1 MSFCGVWKLL
11 WIHFIWSIIG
21 CNQLIPRYA
30 AFHIRAH
37 LGERPRGSESW
48 SGSNIINIF
57 LQNLHKNVI
66 KKLVLVSF
74 LKKSK
79 LSISLDKQPEI
90 IYSLHLFYDRSSRQ
104 GVFLEKGVLKI
115 CSKFTGEHP
124 CRSVIS
130 KKLLKLI
137 HISSKHY

>member
-1 MSFCGVWKLL
+1 MESD
-11 WIHFIWSIIG
+11 
-21 CNQLIPRYA
+21 N
-30 AFHIRAH
+30 
-37 LGERPRGSESW
+37 ESW
-48 SGSNIINIF
+48 LESNIINIF

-66 KKLVLVSF
+66 KKLVPVSF

-124 CRSVIS
+124 C
-130 KKLLKLI
+130 
-137 HISSKHY
+137 